1 MSEIFQKMEE
11 QSWKYIQFYLR
22 PRNILEKSIYL
33 FFNIKGAPLMVED
46 TPVLMSLAFSQ
57 IKLRRRTGLLWSL
70 LSVVLILAFT
80 FIGGMVTGGNPLI
93 SYSQYM
99 SGVWKQRGEILH
111 EIFRELRNLQEK
123 AYWVNT
129 VSLLHARYRKC
140 IKLKGCQ

>member
-70 LSVVLILAFT
+70 LLVVLILAFT

-99 SGVWKQRGEILH
+99 SGVWKQREERFYMKYSGNWE
-111 EIFRELRNLQEK
+111 
-123 AYWVNT
+123 T
-129 VSLLHARYRKC
+129 YRK
-140 IKLKGCQ
+140 KLTELIRSLFSMQGIGNV